1 MILRAQGL
9 LGADG
14 RRGGVSGMLRRLGAV
29 QLDTISVLA
38 RSHELVTYAR
48 RGPTQRTRIDQA
60 FWGPKSSTF
69 EYWSHAAC
77 VLPLEDWPAHAF
89 KRGGAPQEGRHLV
102 GLVREQGR
110 GRMVTRHRAARL
122 PEAPGL
128 SARLRPGRARYSFPP
143 VGPGV
148 VGRGMRRPPRGCRLA
163 LAGRGDRGRPVHLP
177 RHAASRGAPRVGVHR
192 VRRGPGG
199 GVEGAGVRPSGGTG
213 RPERPRRDAER
224 PALAVRLAD
233 LVPGTPRATVRAAPP
248 SRGVYAEGCAS
259 TATSP
264 CRCWAAPAS
273 SGWSTPGARTTCCS
287 QSRSPSSIPARPS
300 TRRGACT

>member
-1 MILRAQGL
+1 MAHPEDADRPGL
-9 LGADG
+9 LGSEELDVRVLVARGLRPPARGLAGLRVQAAGSPRQGQAVAPARGPGEELPRGVDAAS
-14 RRGGVSGMLRRLGAV
+14 RRGTPDGQR
-29 QLDTISVLA
+29 A
-38 RSHELVTYAR
+38 RWR
-48 RGPTQRTRIDQA
+48 
-60 FWGPKSSTF
+60 
-69 EYWSHAAC
+69 
-77 VLPLEDWPAHAF
+77 
-89 KRGGAPQEGRHLV
+89 QEGRHLV

-148 VGRGMRRPPRGCRLA
+148 VGRGMRRPPRGCRRA
-163 LAGRGDRGRPVHLP
+163 LAGRGDRGRPGTVP
-177 RHAASRGAPRVGVHR
+177 RHAARRGAPRVGVHR

-213 RPERPRRDAER
+213 GPERPRRDAER

-273 SGWSTPGARTTCCS
+273 SGWSTPGARTTWCS
-287 QSRSPSSIPARPS
+287 QRMYLSSIPARPS
-300 TRRGACT
+300 TWRGP